1 MSANAKKLRH
11 HKSLFFAV
19 CNLFCRMCPTILKI
33 DTVYLEGLFRQKVM
47 RFSQLIFGPNNIP
60 QAGQN
65 IVSFGLNSSSVRVK
79 DSQMSLIKGLLHSPK
94 KRKCDSCALALP
106 PQ

>member
-1 MSANAKKLRH
+1 
-11 HKSLFFAV
+11 
-19 CNLFCRMCPTILKI
+19 
-33 DTVYLEGLFRQKVM
+33 M
-47 RFSQLIFGPNNIP
+47 RLSQLIFGPKNIP

-94 KRKCDSCALALP
+94 KCKCDSCSLAIP
-106 PQ
+106 PQGDCNCCITR